1 MSTTAPAPRDT
12 YISFTGPEIT
22 EDMIIEAA
30 ALFSRHYGIWSSGK
44 RVRMSPERLRAELL
58 PPGHEAQC
66 SYVRAILD
74 GHIYIGH
81 AFACEWLSAGRP
93 ILWITQ
99 LVVHPRFRGH
109 GIAKNMLKK
118 LERPYIYGYGIVSS
132 HAHAIMAATRAFGRK
147 SEDAPEDAPACL
159 RTVREHAAQARV
171 QQSLNF
177 IQEHAVKVMKRSPI
191 RYIREA
197 EVHGTLFGDV
207 GDNVSTVD
215 TKFLVDHSEPEEAL
229 QLVKKAGVQWALG
242 TLPEGHEFLT
252 FIRPRYSRR
261 NV

>member
-12 YISFTGPEIT
+12 YASFTGPQIT

-132 HAHAIMAATRAFGRK
+132 HAHAIMAATGAFGR
-147 SEDAPEDAPACL
+147 STEDPPHFLES
-159 RTVREHAAQARV
+159 VREHAAQMRA

-197 EVHGTLFGDV
+197 TVHGTLFGDV
-207 GDNVSTVD
+207 GDAVSTVN
-215 TKFLVDHSEPEEAL
+215 TRFLVDHTEPEEAL
-229 QLVKKAGVQWALG
+229 QLVKKAGNPWAFG
-242 TLPEGHEFLT
+242 SLPEGHEFLAL
-252 FIRPRYSRR
+252 IKPRNLRR